1 MELKGERIMI
11 TPTRVSYAV
20 LAATIILAKL
30 LHLGAPLL
38 VVLFSYF
45 ALRQLYFLTTRKWLA
60 LALFIIAVAGIAA
73 AGVYFTRAAILALP
87 DVADTSIPS
96 ASAWAQKRQIE
107 LPFSDFDSLRQVVV
121 NTLGEEANYLRN
133 VANVAKA
140 TTTNLVFS
148 ILGIVAAA
156 SLFFKTGLDPYRG
169 THRVKNNLYSI
180 CCEQVARRFRDFY
193 RSFATVMGAQITISL
208 INTALT
214 SIFLLAIRMPHAP
227 LLIVVTFLCGLV
239 PIVGNL
245 VSNTI
250 IVFVALTVSLKLAI
264 SALVFL
270 IVIHKLEYVLNSKI
284 IGDRI
289 RNPVWLTLI
298 ALILGERLM
307 GIPGLI
313 LAPVVLNYLRVE
325 MLTVEVP
332 AQREEVE
339 ALNRR
344 AVRSAELIERLGRI
358 GPEEVQNYFLRLAQE
373 KGFLETVFNA
383 IQEGIIVTDS
393 KGRITYLNDAACA
406 LFGLEAAEAI
416 GKRLDERIGGLD
428 WGSLTQSG
436 GPVSHDVEIFYPQNR
451 FINFY
456 VVPLVMEQ
464 REPTVAGGGDSG
476 GIVAGIHR

>member
-1 MELKGERIMI
+1 MI

-20 LAATIILAKL
+20 LAATIILAGFL
-30 LHLGAPLL
+30 QLGVPLL

-45 ALRQLYFLTTRKWLA
+45 ALRQLYFVTRRKWLA
-60 LALFIIAVAGIAA
+60 LVVFVFVVAVIVAAGIH
-73 AGVYFTRAAILALP
+73 FTRVAILALP

-107 LPFSDFDSLRQVVV
+107 LPFTDFESLRQVVV
-121 NTLGEEANYLRN
+121 NALGEEANYLRN

-156 SLFFKTGLDPYRG
+156 SLFLKTGLDPYRG
-169 THRVKNNLYSI
+169 SHRVKNNLYSI
-180 CCEQVARRFRDFY
+180 CCDEVSTRFRDFY

-208 INTALT
+208 INTVLT
-214 SIFLLAIRMPHAP
+214 AIFLLAVHMPHAP
-227 LLIVVTFLCGLV
+227 LLVAATFLCGLV

-250 IVFVALTVSLKLAI
+250 IVFVALTVSLKVAI

-270 IVIHKLEYVLNSKI
+270 VVIHKLEYLLNSKI

-325 MLTVEVP
+325 MLTVEVHAEP
-332 AQREEVE
+332 EEVE
-339 ALNRR
+339 A
-344 AVRSAELIERLGRI
+344 
-358 GPEEVQNYFLRLAQE
+358 
-373 KGFLETVFNA
+373 
-383 IQEGIIVTDS
+383 
-393 KGRITYLNDAACA
+393 
-406 LFGLEAAEAI
+406 
-416 GKRLDERIGGLD
+416 
-428 WGSLTQSG
+428 
-436 GPVSHDVEIFYPQNR
+436 
-451 FINFY
+451 
-456 VVPLVMEQ
+456 
-464 REPTVAGGGDSG
+464 
-476 GIVAGIHR
+476 

>member
-1 MELKGERIMI
+1 MI
-11 TPTRVSYAV
+11 TPVRVSYAV
-20 LAATIILAKL
+20 LAATIILAGF

-45 ALRQLYFLTTRKWLA
+45 ALRQLYSLTRRKWLA
-60 LALFIIAVAGIAA
+60 LALFVIAVAGIAA

-96 ASAWAQKRQIE
+96 ASAWAQKRSIE
-107 LPFSDFDSLRQVVV
+107 LPFTDFESLREVVV
-121 NTLGEEANYLRN
+121 GTLGQEAQYLRN

-148 ILGIVAAA
+148 ILGIVAAV
-156 SLFFKTGLDPYRG
+156 SLFLKTGLDPYRS

-180 CCEQVARRFRDFY
+180 SCDQVSRRFRDFY

-208 INTALT
+208 INTLLT
-214 SIFLLAIRMPHAP
+214 ATFLLAVHMPHAP
-227 LLIVVTFLCGLV
+227 LLIAVTFLCGLV

-250 IVFVALTVSLKLAI
+250 IVFVALTMSVKLAI
-264 SALVFL
+264 SALIFL
-270 IVIHKLEYVLNSKI
+270 VVIHKLEYFLNSKI

-332 AQREEVE
+332 ARHEEVE
-339 ALNRR
+339 ALSR
-344 AVRSAELIERLGRI
+344 
-358 GPEEVQNYFLRLAQE
+358 
-373 KGFLETVFNA
+373 
-383 IQEGIIVTDS
+383 
-393 KGRITYLNDAACA
+393 
-406 LFGLEAAEAI
+406 
-416 GKRLDERIGGLD
+416 
-428 WGSLTQSG
+428 
-436 GPVSHDVEIFYPQNR
+436 
-451 FINFY
+451 
-456 VVPLVMEQ
+456 
-464 REPTVAGGGDSG
+464 
-476 GIVAGIHR
+476 

>member
-1 MELKGERIMI
+1 MI

-20 LAATIILAKL
+20 LAATIILAGF
-30 LHLGAPLL
+30 LHLGAPML

-45 ALRQLYFLTTRKWLA
+45 ALRQLYFLTRRKWLA

-180 CCEQVARRFRDFY
+180 CCEEIARRFRDFY
-193 RSFATVMGAQITISL
+193 RSFATVMGAQIMISL
-208 INTALT
+208 INTVLT
-214 SIFLLAIRMPHAP
+214 ATFLLVVHMPHAP
-227 LLIVVTFLCGLV
+227 LLIAATFLCGLV

-270 IVIHKLEYVLNSKI
+270 VVIHKLEYLLNSKI

-332 AQREEVE
+332 ARREEVE
-339 ALNRR
+339 LVNR
-344 AVRSAELIERLGRI
+344 
-358 GPEEVQNYFLRLAQE
+358 
-373 KGFLETVFNA
+373 
-383 IQEGIIVTDS
+383 
-393 KGRITYLNDAACA
+393 
-406 LFGLEAAEAI
+406 
-416 GKRLDERIGGLD
+416 
-428 WGSLTQSG
+428 
-436 GPVSHDVEIFYPQNR
+436 
-451 FINFY
+451 
-456 VVPLVMEQ
+456 
-464 REPTVAGGGDSG
+464 
-476 GIVAGIHR
+476 

>member
-1 MELKGERIMI
+1 MI
-11 TPTRVSYAV
+11 TPVRVSYAV
-20 LAATIILAKL
+20 LAATIILAGF
-30 LHLGAPLL
+30 LHLGVPLL

-45 ALRQLYFLTTRKWLA
+45 ALRQLYSLMRRKWLA

-73 AGVYFTRAAILALP
+73 AGVYFTRAAVLALP

-96 ASAWAQKRQIE
+96 ASAWAQKRQID
-107 LPFSDFDSLRQVVV
+107 LPFSDFESLRQVVI

-148 ILGIVAAA
+148 ILGIVAAT
-156 SLFFKTGLDPYRG
+156 SLFLKTGLDPYRG

-180 CCEQVARRFRDFY
+180 CCEQVSRRFRDFY

-214 SIFLLAIRMPHAP
+214 AIFLMAVHMPHTG
-227 LLIVVTFLCGLV
+227 LLIAVTFLCGLV

-245 VSNTI
+245 LSNTI

-270 IVIHKLEYVLNSKI
+270 VVIHKLEYLLNSKI

-332 AQREEVE
+332 AEREEIE
-339 ALNRR
+339 MLRR
-344 AVRSAELIERLGRI
+344 
-358 GPEEVQNYFLRLAQE
+358 
-373 KGFLETVFNA
+373 
-383 IQEGIIVTDS
+383 
-393 KGRITYLNDAACA
+393 
-406 LFGLEAAEAI
+406 
-416 GKRLDERIGGLD
+416 
-428 WGSLTQSG
+428 
-436 GPVSHDVEIFYPQNR
+436 
-451 FINFY
+451 
-456 VVPLVMEQ
+456 
-464 REPTVAGGGDSG
+464 
-476 GIVAGIHR
+476 

>member
-1 MELKGERIMI
+1 MI

-20 LAATIILAKL
+20 LAATIILAGF

-45 ALRQLYFLTTRKWLA
+45 ALRQLYFLTRRKWLA
-60 LALFIIAVAGIAA
+60 LALFVIAVVGIAA
-73 AGVYFTRAAILALP
+73 AGGYFTRAAIKALP
-87 DVADTSIPS
+87 NVADTSIPS

-107 LPFSDFDSLRQVVV
+107 LPFSDFDSLRELVIE
-121 NTLGEEANYLRN
+121 TLGEEANYLRN

-156 SLFFKTGLDPYRG
+156 SLFFTGLDPYRD
-169 THRVKNNLYSI
+169 THRLKNNLYSI
-180 CCEQVARRFRDFY
+180 CCDQVSRRFRDFY

-214 SIFLLAIRMPHAP
+214 AIFILVIRMPHAP

-270 IVIHKLEYVLNSKI
+270 IVIHKLEYLLNSKI

-332 AQREEVE
+332 ARQEEVE
-339 ALNRR
+339 MLSR
-344 AVRSAELIERLGRI
+344 
-358 GPEEVQNYFLRLAQE
+358 
-373 KGFLETVFNA
+373 
-383 IQEGIIVTDS
+383 
-393 KGRITYLNDAACA
+393 
-406 LFGLEAAEAI
+406 
-416 GKRLDERIGGLD
+416 
-428 WGSLTQSG
+428 
-436 GPVSHDVEIFYPQNR
+436 
-451 FINFY
+451 
-456 VVPLVMEQ
+456 
-464 REPTVAGGGDSG
+464 
-476 GIVAGIHR
+476 